1 VYLILGDGGLCGLV
15 CLAGDVIDRIA
26 VGMVGGAQ
34 RAGAG
39 RGLAAELAES
49 AAERSCVQPGDE
61 EGVAEPG
68 AAGLVPVDEGDAF
81 DEVMYAQSSEVVAIC
96 PLVIR
101 IVPT

>member
-1 VYLILGDGGLCGLV
+1 MYLILGDGGLCGLV

-68 AAGLVPVDEGDAF
+68 GSLVPVDEEDAD